1 MSRGEGVDKIME
13 ALDEH
18 FIRAMRNWARW
29 FVGSSEAYSSTSA
42 YDGVSVDCWGDNSI
56 PILSGEATD
65 VDTALHAIDQRYRH
79 AVMIFWTHEGES
91 LPRMAQRIRP
101 ALHFETA
108 QRWVMRG
115 HEELRAE
122 LSRRRA
128 AVAHARRLNERE
140 TSNA

>member
-91 LPRMAQRIRP
+91 LPRMAMRIRH
-101 ALHFETA
+101 LMDYRTA
-108 QRWVMRG
+108 QLWVMTG
-115 HEELRAE
+115 HDQLRAQ
-122 LSRRRA
+122 LLLRRRA
-128 AVAHARRLNERE
+128 IHARQRA
-140 TSNA
+140 TA